1 MQKTDVC
8 TASNSPQTVH
18 RALAGDEMLYCRTL
32 PLEDLEAGDEG
43 CGLGNWA
50 LGGSAMVWR
59 DCSRGQCATVSIF
72 DGRVVAKL
80 PFIPISW
87 LQGLSHRNLMGDD
100 YTDCS
105 FIFLYI
111 LCTMSIRQ
119 NIQKL
124 LGFAPSRAA
133 NKHSTNLFG
142 PQPQQ
147 FSAYK

>member
-59 DCSRGQCATVSIF
+59 DCSRGQCATVSML
-72 DGRVVAKL
+72 G
-80 PFIPISW
+80 SW
-87 LQGLSHRNLMGDD
+87 YLLAVCM
-100 YTDCS
+100 
-105 FIFLYI
+105 
-111 LCTMSIRQ
+111 RQ
-119 NIQKL
+119 NVASDRRRL
-124 LGFAPSRAA
+124 VD
-133 NKHSTNLFG
+133 
-142 PQPQQ
+142 
-147 FSAYK
+147 